1 MKDPKNA
8 PHFAPTDT
16 GTVNVH
22 WWNPEKNAY
31 NTTNLVYEN
40 TTEMPMCFAD
50 RIKHHGLKHYCVS
63 WNISFTRQMEALMN
77 MGVIDAPI
85 FVLFCMTDGISIS
98 GHLGTPEGL
107 DAHTTFL
114 PKDQKVFW
122 SAMSYKGNLLLETE
136 KVIKEGGHTSIGL
149 GDYPDMEIAKPT
161 NADLIA
167 TVV

>member
-8 PHFAPTDT
+8 PHYAPTDT

-40 TTEMPMCFAD
+40 TTDTLMCFAD

-98 GHLGTPEGL
+98 GHLGTP
-107 DAHTTFL
+107 
-114 PKDQKVFW
+114 
-122 SAMSYKGNLLLETE
+122 
-136 KVIKEGGHTSIGL
+136 
-149 GDYPDMEIAKPT
+149 
-161 NADLIA
+161 
-167 TVV
+167 